1 MRRPLQQ
8 TEPGARTCAA
18 DAQSA
23 ALATLAARL
32 PAFPGSVLLAAGANL
47 VFDAERLQTLS
58 PLFGKS
64 LRIRI
69 VDARVNLD
77 FTVTARG
84 FFANFETRP
93 PVVII
98 SAGAR
103 DFLRLARREVDPD
116 TLFFDRKLSIEGDTE
131 LGLLLK
137 NTLDAIDLKN
147 ALGAPPCPLRLL
159 SALRASL
166 RA

>member
-1 MRRPLQQ
+1 MQRPLRQA
-8 TEPGARTCAA
+8 EPEVRTCAA
-18 DAQSA
+18 DAQPT
-23 ALATLAARL
+23 ALAMLAARL

-47 VFDAERLQTLS
+47 VFGSERLQTLS
-58 PLFGKS
+58 PLFGKP

-69 VDARVNLD
+69 VDAGVNLD

-84 FFANFETRP
+84 FFANLEARP
-93 PVVII
+93 PVVVI
-98 SAGAR
+98 SAVAR
-103 DFLRLARREVDPD
+103 DFLRLARREADPD

-137 NTLDAIDLKN
+137 NTLDAIDLKRV
-147 ALGAPPCPLRLL
+147 LGVPPGPLRLL

-166 RA
+166 RV